1 MSNEIELFVENRPET
16 NAGDEEDI
24 FPEFP
29 FEAINPGVKESSRTP
44 TSPNIF
50 ITYVRKRANKP
61 DDYIKRLGP
70 TTLGS
75 PFDESWQRF
84 IGIEERI
91 RAEIREIIHSEFRHI
106 SETHWVQN
114 LQHPAYHLRQPI
126 PILIERTDDA
136 VKATYD
142 DVELHSTG
150 ANEKEAKSNLC
161 SRIVA
166 RYKELEDS
174 DPKSQDYMFLK
185 RIIEEVEPEAWQEL
199 KQLYSAKLEE
209 IPHVQKGYIRI
220 EGKNAEVIILLTEE
234 SVEIIMELAQL
245 DLEINQNFRFL
256 SFSAEYESAEDYLE
270 LEDFECFYENF
281 S

>member
-1 MSNEIELFVENRPET
+1 MTREELKPAQLSDIIRSEI
-16 NAGDEEDI
+16 
-24 FPEFP
+24 
-29 FEAINPGVKESSRTP
+29 
-44 TSPNIF
+44 
-50 ITYVRKRANKP
+50 
-61 DDYIKRLGP
+61 
-70 TTLGS
+70 
-75 PFDESWQRF
+75 
-84 IGIEERI
+84 
-91 RAEIREIIHSEFRHI
+91 RHI

-150 ANEKEAKSNLC
+150 ANEKEAKSKLC

-174 DPKSQDYMFLK
+174 APKSQDYMFLK
-185 RIIEEVEPEAWQEL
+185 RIIVEVEPAAWQEL

-220 EGKNAEVIILLTEE
+220 EGKNAEVIVLLTEE

-245 DLEINQNFRFL
+245 DLEINQKFRFL